1 MTTARL
7 DDHPD
12 ACPCRGMLE
21 LLSTRW
27 SALAIEELE
36 TGPLRFGEIR
46 RALAGVTPKV
56 LTTTLRRLEDAG
68 LVSRTV
74 IPAVP
79 LHVEYEL
86 TELGAS
92 AAVPLAAL
100 RLWAELNTH
109 DSTPAASVSA

>member
-1 MTTARL
+1 MTT
-7 DDHPD
+7 DHPAD
-12 ACPCRGMLE
+12 CPCRGMLD
-21 LLSTRW
+21 LISTRW
-27 SALAIEELE
+27 SALAIGALE
-36 TGPLRFGEIR
+36 NGPLRFGEVKR
-46 RALAGVTPKV
+46 SLEGVTPKV

-92 AAVPLAAL
+92 AAVPLAEL
-100 RLWAELNTH
+100 RLWAELNAHT
-109 DSTPAASVSA
+109 AALTVSAGA